1 MSRPGTGNLFMAHT
15 LKKILTGTDGFLYKI
30 NIILFIFINQ
40 LSCPMRLTRA
50 AEYAI
55 RCITYLSRQGRGVL
69 VSKNEIAE
77 RAEIPTHFLAK
88 IAQDLARAG
97 LIDIRQG
104 PRGGFVLLKEPR
116 DISLL
121 EVVET
126 MIGEIYLNDCVA
138 KPSSC
143 NALRACGVHQVW
155 IRARNQLRETLR
167 QATFDRLIRERTC
180 LPVSDIRK
188 NGTTAKTAH

>member
-1 MSRPGTGNLFMAHT
+1 
-15 LKKILTGTDGFLYKI
+15 
-30 NIILFIFINQ
+30 
-40 LSCPMRLTRA
+40 MRLTRA

-55 RCITYLSRQGRGVL
+55 RCIVYLSQQGRGVL
-69 VSKNEIAE
+69 ASKNDIAE
-77 RAEIPTHFLAK
+77 RAEIPPHFLAK

-104 PRGGFVLLKEPR
+104 PKGGFVLLKEPR
-116 DISLL
+116 EITLL

-155 IRARNQLRETLR
+155 ISARNQLRETLR
-167 QATFDRLIRERTC
+167 KATFDQLIREKTC
-180 LPVSDIRK
+180 LPIMGLQK
-188 NGTTAKTAH
+188 KPAKIKAAL

>member
-1 MSRPGTGNLFMAHT
+1 
-15 LKKILTGTDGFLYKI
+15 
-30 NIILFIFINQ
+30 
-40 LSCPMRLTRA
+40 MRLTRA

-55 RCITYLSRQGRGVL
+55 RCIVYLSQLGRGVL
-69 VSKNEIAE
+69 ASKNDIAE
-77 RAEIPTHFLAK
+77 RAEIPPHFLAK

-104 PRGGFVLLKEPR
+104 PKGGFVLLKEPR
-116 DISLL
+116 EITLL

-155 IRARNQLRETLR
+155 ISARNQLRETLR
-167 QATFDRLIRERTC
+167 KATFDQLVREKTC
-180 LPVSDIRK
+180 LPIMGLQNK
-188 NGTTAKTAH
+188 TAKIKAAL